1 MDLTLRMGHAHPEPL
16 SREGATAS
24 ACPPAAP
31 ASSTMSP
38 WAGDTV
44 PREPPG
50 VPPHPTPTPNPTLL
64 YLHSESVR
72 PRWRSTRA
80 PRPETFALPHRQ
92 DRPPRLRDTQSHHSA
107 CPLGVAG
114 RQFSHL
120 QPHTRLCQELLH
132 SHTLPVWGHLPERL
146 RLRHLSLDSQF
157 PGKLVGRLTF
167 TRVLLTTQLSASL
180 FSSKPPEGA
189 AEEDLT

>member
-1 MDLTLRMGHAHPEPL
+1 MPTQNHLVEKGPPP
-16 SREGATAS
+16 
-24 ACPPAAP
+24 PPALQLLLPPAP
-31 ASSTMSP
+31 CPHGPATRFLGSP
-38 WAGDTV
+38 LGF
-44 PREPPG
+44 
-50 VPPHPTPTPNPTLL
+50 HPTPLPLQILL
-64 YLHSESVR
+64 CLICTVESAR
-72 PRWRSTRA
+72 PRSRSTRA

-92 DRPPRLRDTQSHHSA
+92 DPPLRLRDTQSHHSA

-146 RLRHLSLDSQF
+146 GLRHLSLDSQF

-180 FSSKPPEGA
+180 SSSKPPEGA